1 MVRPALI
8 SCCPSQKRRRGSM
21 KSRFYVFGFAALLA
35 VGAAGDPPYE
45 APPQLKAS
53 DFLDAKLLQGP
64 DFIIEPVVTSDG
76 VFNTYTITSNFGTWK
91 VQSTSLAAIRVHEV
105 GAIAQLKSVNTLA
118 VAAKGVAG
126 GAMDVGKG
134 AVSVVTHPVETVTG
148 VGDGI
153 GRLFGRIGR
162 GAKRTGEKLGDDT
175 YTPDSQNLSAPP
187 TEKAPTESTAGK
199 VGGAVGGTALDI
211 IGVNAAVRSWAKK
224 VRVDPYTRN
233 QV

>member
-1 MVRPALI
+1 
-8 SCCPSQKRRRGSM
+8 
-21 KSRFYVFGFAALLA
+21 
-35 VGAAGDPPYE
+35 
-45 APPQLKAS
+45 
-53 DFLDAKLLQGP
+53 
-64 DFIIEPVVTSDG
+64 
-76 VFNTYTITSNFGTWK
+76 
-91 VQSTSLAAIRVHEV
+91 RVHEV

-233 QV
+233 QVLHDELHKIAEYDAGGRFSINL